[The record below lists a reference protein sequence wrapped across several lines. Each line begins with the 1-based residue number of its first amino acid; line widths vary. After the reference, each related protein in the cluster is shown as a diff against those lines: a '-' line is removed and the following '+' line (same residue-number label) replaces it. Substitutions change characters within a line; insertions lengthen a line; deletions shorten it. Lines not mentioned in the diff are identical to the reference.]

1 MNTELD
7 KGLPIVD
14 KDGRMTERFWF
25 WMLAVTRQAVLTG
38 SGSPEGVIE
47 AEVGRLYM
55 NTAGTAGSILYI
67 KRDADVS
74 GDRTQGWI
82 LV

>member
-1 MNTELD
+1 MIKQLPRDHVFLEDGVLSDRAREVLRLLVELD
-7 KGLPIVD
+7 ILEG
-14 KDGRMTERFWF
+14 T
-25 WMLAVTRQAVLTG
+25 
-38 SGSPEGVIE
+38 GSPEGVVE
-47 AEVGRLYM
+47 AKPRRQYM

-67 KRDADVS
+67 KKLADIS

>member
-1 MNTELD
+1 MIT
-7 KGLPIVD
+7 LPPSIYKLQQQD
-14 KDGRMTERFWF
+14 PAMFGFQF
-25 WMLAVTRQAVLTG
+25 ALANLSIITG

-47 AEVGRLYM
+47 AAATRLYM
-55 NTAGTAGSILYI
+55 NTAGVAGSILYI
-67 KRDADVS
+67 KRDDDVG